1 LQVGFNAAWSTLP
14 ALACAVGPV
23 HRLNSEVII
32 PLAITTM
39 PQDALPAC
47 RMQRA
52 AGVRVAD
59 PFQGIV
65 SAQ

>member
-1 LQVGFNAAWSTLP
+1 
-14 ALACAVGPV
+14 V